1 MRTYHKKHPTSGRA
15 SPPDRD
21 RENGKHGQRKRL
33 SRSPNDTVVCNV
45 WASVS
50 DNSSRRVQAADSSVT
65 EAGRLFVIRFR
76 DDIQP
81 GMWVRFQNEQWTIAA
96 LDGYG
101 HQRRYLGLQAYRTK
115 GVSG

>member
-1 MRTYHKKHPTSGRA
+1 MRTYPKSTPHPGELRHRIEIGRTENTVN
-15 SPPDRD
+15 
-21 RENGKHGQRKRL
+21 ENGY
-33 SRSPNDTVVCNV
+33 PEATDTVICVV

-50 DNSSRRVQAADSSVT
+50 DNSSRRIQSADSSIM
-65 EAGRLFVIRFR
+65 EAGRLFVIRYR

-81 GMWVRFQNEQWTIAA
+81 GMCVRFQNEKWTIAA

-101 HQRRYLGLQAYRTK
+101 YQRGYLGLQTYHAK

>member
-1 MRTYHKKHPTSGRA
+1 MRTYPKNTPHPGELRHRIEIGKT
-15 SPPDRD
+15 
-21 RENGKHGQRKRL
+21 ENTVNKNGY
-33 SRSPNDTVVCNV
+33 PEPADTVVCTV

-50 DNSSRRVQAADSSVT
+50 DNSSRRIQTADSSVT

-81 GMWVRFQNEQWTIAA
+81 GMWVRFLNEQWTIAV

-101 HQRRYLGLQAYRTK
+101 YQRRYLELQAYRAK